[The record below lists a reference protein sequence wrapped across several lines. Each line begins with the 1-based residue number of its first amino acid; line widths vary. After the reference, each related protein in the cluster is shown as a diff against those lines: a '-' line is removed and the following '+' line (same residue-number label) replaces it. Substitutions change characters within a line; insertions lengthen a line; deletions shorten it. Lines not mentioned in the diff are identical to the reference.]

1 MACKRQAPPAATRAI
16 VVRRAGLEDAGVVH
30 TLLFEFNG
38 EALQPGALARR
49 MLQVTGLET
58 LFLAEQGGI
67 PAGLLVL
74 RIVPTISDAEDCAE
88 ITELYVRAPFQ
99 RQGIGTA
106 LVCAAVEHGRERGC
120 VELSLL
126 VDPAN
131 VEAQAFYQAV
141 GFCRDSCRMRRRV

>member
-1 MACKRQAPPAATRAI
+1 MARKRQEPPAATQALI
-16 VVRRAGLEDAGVVH
+16 VRRAGLDDAGVVH

-38 EALQPGALARR
+38 EALLPGALARR

-58 LFLAEQGGI
+58 LFLAEQGGV

-74 RIVPTISDAEDCAE
+74 RVVPTISDAQDWAE
-88 ITELYVRAPFQ
+88 ITELYVRPSFR

-106 LVCAAVEHGRERGC
+106 LVCAAAEHSRERGC
-120 VELSLL
+120 VELKLL

-131 VEAQAFYQAV
+131 SEAHAFYRAS
-141 GFCRDSCRMRRRV
+141 GFRRDSCGMRRRA

>member
-1 MACKRQAPPAATRAI
+1 MARKRQEPPAAASAPI
-16 VVRRAGLEDAGVVH
+16 VRRAGLEDAGVVH

-49 MLQVTGLET
+49 MLQVAGLET
-58 LFLAEQGGI
+58 LLLAEQGGV

-74 RIVPTISDAEDCAE
+74 RIVPTISDAEDWAE
-88 ITELYVRAPFQ
+88 ITELYVQPPFR

-106 LVCAAVEHGRERGC
+106 LVCAAVEHCRERSCG
-120 VELSLL
+120 ELSLL

-141 GFCRDSCRMRRRV
+141 GFRRDSCGMRRRV